1 MAKAPTQ
8 KTAPRPDWPE
18 SIEKRVLRCDLAPRE
33 VADYAKEQS
42 EIIQEVDRLEDQKK
56 ASASHYKALIEEK
69 QARGRRI
76 AAYITDGWQEKDVL
90 CEWRYECAGYDA
102 HAGQFIYH
110 PEKKA
115 LVRLDTEEVVEV
127 RDITN
132 EEHQMA
138 LPMESPED

>member
-1 MAKAPTQ
+1 MSAKKQQ
-8 KTAPRPDWPE
+8 KPDWAPA
-18 SIEKRVLRCDLAPRE
+18 SEKRVLRCDLAPQE
-33 VADYAKEQS
+33 VASYAKQQAEL
-42 EIIQEVDRLEDQKK
+42 IQEIDRLEDQKK

-115 LVRLDTEEVVEV
+115 LVRLDTEGVVEV
-127 RDITN
+127 RDITS
-132 EEHQMA
+132 EERQMA
-138 LPMESPED
+138 LPMESEEA